1 MQEEGVADQIEEKQ
15 QEGSLLAVER
25 VNRWTVGYFD
35 LGRTDFDRAF
45 LFRST
50 KNLLTHQIT

>member
-1 MQEEGVADQIEEKQ
+1 MADQIEEKQ